1 MKQLVVKNF
10 KGGILKMAEI
20 KVRNLDKDTI
30 KKIDELAKKKGL
42 SRNMFLKKQLNLFAY
57 KKDETTITRK
67 KDYMISVNNI
77 EYIQKIKIENGLKF
91 ASDALNLIINE
102 HREQERKEENMELQD
117 ILELLSEDISERVKN
132 KIKEL

>member
-1 MKQLVVKNF
+1 
-10 KGGILKMAEI
+10 MAEI

-77 EYIQKIKIENGLKF
+77 EYIQKIKIENQLKF